1 MNNQAQKLEELVKSQ
16 SATKSSKT
24 RFIVITSGKGG
35 VGKSTISSNLAY
47 LFSKY
52 GVKVGIFD
60 ADIGLANLDIMFNV
74 KVEKNIL
81 HVLKGECSVKDV
93 LIEVAPNLILIPGA
107 SGEEIFKYSDNGLF
121 ERFMQEAHVLND
133 LDVLLIDTGA
143 GINEHIQLFLKAS
156 DDIIVVT
163 VPDPSAITDA
173 YATVKVAARER
184 NKIGMILNQVRS
196 EKEALS
202 VFGKIEKVAKH
213 NITTELN
220 LELLGKVNLDQNI
233 SNSVKTR
240 TLFTKEYPNASSTA
254 DLEKIVKKLSKKLE
268 RNVLVDSEESGLSG
282 FFKRLLQHF

>member
-1 MNNQAQKLEELVKSQ
+1 MNNQAQKLQELVQSQ
-16 SATKSSKT
+16 GSKKSSKT

-47 LFSKY
+47 LFAKY

-74 KVEKNIL
+74 KINKNIL
-81 HVLKGECSVKDV
+81 HVLKGECSVEDV
-93 LIEVAPNLILIPGA
+93 LIEITPNLTLIPGA
-107 SGEEIFKYSDNGLF
+107 SGEEIFKYSDEGLF
-121 ERFMQEAHVLND
+121 ERFMQDANVLND

-156 DDIIVVT
+156 DDVIVVT

-173 YATVKVAARER
+173 YATVKVASAQRD
-184 NKIGMILNQVRS
+184 NIGMILNQVRS
-196 EKEALS
+196 EKEAKS

-213 NITTELN
+213 NISKDLK
-220 LELLGKVNLDQNI
+220 LELIGKVNLDQNI
-233 SNSVKTR
+233 ANSVKTR
-240 TLFTKEYPNASSTA
+240 TLFTKEYPNSSSTA
-254 DLEKIVKKLSKKLE
+254 DLENIVKKLSKKLE
-268 RNVLVDSEESGLSG
+268 RNVLVDSQESGLSG